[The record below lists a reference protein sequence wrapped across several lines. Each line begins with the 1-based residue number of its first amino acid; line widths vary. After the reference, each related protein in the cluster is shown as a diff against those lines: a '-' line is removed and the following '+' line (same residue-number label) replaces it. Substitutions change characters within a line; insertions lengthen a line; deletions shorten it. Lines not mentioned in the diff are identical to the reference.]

1 MSTALISIPK
11 DRDPVLRVIPM
22 PGDANMHGDVFGGW
36 IMAQVDIGGSV
47 LASRRAQGRVATVS
61 VNSFTF
67 KEPVFVGDLLS
78 VYASIIKT
86 GTTSIT
92 VDVEVYAE
100 RKLLPD
106 ETVKVTEAT
115 LTYVATDDQRR
126 SRPLPLIE

>member
-11 DRDPVLRVIPM
+11 DRDPVLRVIPL

-47 LASRRAQGRVATVS
+47 LASRRAKGRVATVS

-78 VYASIIKT
+78 VYASIVKT
-86 GTTSIT
+86 GNTSIT

>member
-1 MSTALISIPK
+1 MNATPVSIPK
-11 DRDPVLRVIPM
+11 DREPVLRVIPL

-47 LASRRAQGRVATVS
+47 IASRRAQGRVATVS

-92 VDVEVYAE
+92 VAVEVYAE
-100 RKLLPD
+100 RNLLPD

-115 LTYVATDDQRR
+115 LTYVATAEQRS
-126 SRPLPLIE
+126 SRPLPQIE

>member
-1 MSTALISIPK
+1 MNATPVSIPK
-11 DRDPVLRVIPM
+11 DREPVLRVIPL

-47 LASRRAQGRVATVS
+47 IASRRAQGRVATVS

-92 VDVEVYAE
+92 VSVEVYAE

-106 ETVKVTEAT
+106 ETVKVTEAV

-126 SRPLPLIE
+126 SRPLPALE

>member
-1 MSTALISIPK
+1 MNATPVSIPK
-11 DRDPVLRVIPM
+11 DRDPVLRVIPL

-47 LASRRAQGRVATVS
+47 IASRRAQGRVATVS

-100 RKLLPD
+100 RNLLPD

-115 LTYVATDDQRR
+115 LTYVATDEQRR
-126 SRPLPLIE
+126 SRPLPQIE